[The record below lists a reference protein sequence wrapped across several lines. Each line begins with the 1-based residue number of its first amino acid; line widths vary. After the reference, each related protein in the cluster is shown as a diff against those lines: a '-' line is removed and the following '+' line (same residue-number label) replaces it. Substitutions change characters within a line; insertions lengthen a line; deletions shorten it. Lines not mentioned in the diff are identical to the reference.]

1 MAWAIALNV
10 PEASAPAAARHLPV
24 SIAARLAGA
33 LAIWSLAVVAALG
46 ISLWMSASREVDELL
61 DEALVSASDLLVLL
75 ADADLETLDRARE
88 GLTAAGGN
96 RFAWQVRGP
105 SGIVLQRSQ
114 DAPPDGW
121 PRPERAGFHDL
132 AGWRLYTRP
141 LPKARMLTVGQAR
154 SERVEARR
162 EVIATAGGTALL
174 VALLGHLW
182 LRARVRRELHPLEAL
197 SDRIRQLQLDSATHV
212 SYLGPASR
220 SELVSIHEALETLS
234 ARLANRMAKERAFSA
249 HAAHALRTPLAGM
262 DVQLAIAIR
271 ESPDALRDRLVR
283 IRQAARQLQYVV
295 TALLGLFR
303 SQAPARHVDL
313 EVDALV
319 RSLPTPSL
327 TVSVRP
333 DLHLKADPDLMAAAL
348 VNLLDNAQRHGAR
361 TVRISAWPAG
371 GLLLQ
376 DDGPG
381 VTPARRQALLQALR
395 SEIDAGSIGLGLML
409 ADSVARA
416 HGGTLTLPDVT
427 EGFAVALEFGHES
440 SSPS

>member
-1 MAWAIALNV
+1 MAWATASNG
-10 PEASAPAAARHLPV
+10 PEVSPPV
-24 SIAARLAGA
+24 SIASRLAGA

-46 ISLWMSASREVDELL
+46 ISLWMSASYEVDELL

-75 ADADLETLDRARE
+75 VDADRDTLNRARE
-88 GLTAAGGN
+88 GFTSTGEK
-96 RFAWQVRGP
+96 RFAWQVRAP
-105 SGIVLQRSQ
+105 SGLVLQRSQ
-114 DAPPDGW
+114 NAPPEGW
-121 PRPERAGFHDL
+121 PRPERAGFQDL
-132 AGWRLYTRP
+132 DGWRLYAQP
-141 LPKARMLTVGQAR
+141 LPQGRTLVVGQTR
-154 SERVEARR
+154 SERNEARK

-182 LRARVRRELHPLEAL
+182 LRARVKRELRPLEAM
-197 SDRIRQLQLDSATHV
+197 SDRIRRLNLDSSTQV
-212 SYLGPASR
+212 SYMGPASR
-220 SELVSIHEALETLS
+220 EELVSIHEALETLS

-271 ESPDALRDRLVR
+271 ESPEPLRDRLMR

-303 SQAPARHVDL
+303 SEAPARHVEL

-327 TVSVRP
+327 TVDVRTG
-333 DLHLKADPDLMAAAL
+333 LRLKADPDLMAAAL

-361 TVRISAWPAG
+361 RVDISAWPAG
-371 GLLLQ
+371 GLLIQ

-381 VTPARRQALLQALR
+381 VSPERRQALLQALHTDD
-395 SEIDAGSIGLGLML
+395 DAGSIGLGLML

-416 HGGTLTLPDVT
+416 HGGSLTLPEVT
-427 EGFAVALEFGHES
+427 KGFAVALEFGHE
-440 SSPS
+440 PATPR

>member
-1 MAWAIALNV
+1 MN
-10 PEASAPAAARHLPV
+10 PPV

-33 LAIWSLAVVAALG
+33 LAIWSMAVVAALG
-46 ISLWMSASREVDELL
+46 ISLWMSASYEVDELL

-75 ADADLETLDRARE
+75 VDADLETLNRARE
-88 GLTAAGGN
+88 GFSTAGGN

-105 SGIVLQRSQ
+105 SGILLQRSQ
-114 DAPPDGW
+114 DAPPEGW
-121 PRPERAGFHDL
+121 PRPEKAGFLDL
-132 AGWRLYTRP
+132 AGWRLYAQP
-141 LPKARMLTVGQAR
+141 LPQGRTLIVGQTR
-154 SERVEARR
+154 SERAEARQ
-162 EVIATAGGTALL
+162 EVVATAGGTALL

-182 LRARVRRELHPLEAL
+182 LRARVRHELRPLESL
-197 SDRIRQLQLDSATHV
+197 SDRIRRLNLDSSTQV
-212 SYLGPASR
+212 SYMGPASR

-271 ESPDALRDRLVR
+271 ESPEPMRDRLLR

-303 SQAPARHVDL
+303 SQAPARHVAL
-313 EVDALV
+313 EVESLV

-327 TVSVRP
+327 HVSVHPGLSLR
-333 DLHLKADPDLMAAAL
+333 ADPDLMAAAL

-361 TVRISAWPAG
+361 KVQISAWPAG
-371 GLLLQ
+371 GLLIH

-381 VTPARRQALLQALR
+381 VTLERRQALLQALR
-395 SEIDAGSIGLGLML
+395 SEADAGSIGLGLML

-416 HGGTLTLPDVT
+416 HGGALTLPEVT

-440 SSPS
+440 DPSA